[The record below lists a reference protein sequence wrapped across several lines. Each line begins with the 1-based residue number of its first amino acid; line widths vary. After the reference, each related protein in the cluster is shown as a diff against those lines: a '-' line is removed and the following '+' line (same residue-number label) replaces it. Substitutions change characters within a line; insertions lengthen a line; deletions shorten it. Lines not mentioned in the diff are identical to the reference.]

1 MRGTARIMYVNSVG
15 RLIAFIVL
23 ALLPVLP
30 ASATQLMFD
39 VTGTRIN
46 HDSLV
51 GQPGRYTTALWMN
64 TSNVHPAYAWIPGQ
78 LDTVGSQEITL
89 SGNGGKS
96 LPFDLE
102 LRGVVYGSIS
112 GHFTLKDAPTGQSG
126 GAGGAPKGNSY
137 AIYNGGAQSY
147 GRQMYESTSTVRYS
161 PFTLVRPLFDLDPK
175 ALLDAL
181 KELPSGTY
189 TAALPLSYRY
199 KVQYEQGGVWTYEV
213 RPLTLTLQVKYR
225 ARSLDEITVTGTG
238 HITPE
243 YGKLNNTV
251 TGKTCWTVTA
261 KGMMPAGISMRFMEP
276 TQKFAM
282 KQSVARVGD
291 PVIPYNLTI
300 NNTNSVM
307 GEGEPNVLVREGT
320 LESGAETVIIKPA
333 SGIEQ
338 LEFMLNADF
347 TSKYIPSGAYTD
359 QFTVMFQVV
368 IE

>member
-1 MRGTARIMYVNSVG
+1 M
-15 RLIAFIVL
+15 
-23 ALLPVLP
+23 
-30 ASATQLMFD
+30 
-39 VTGTRIN
+39 
-46 HDSLV
+46 
-51 GQPGRYTTALWMN
+51 
-64 TSNVHPAYAWIPGQ
+64 
-78 LDTVGSQEITL
+78 
-89 SGNGGKS
+89 
-96 LPFDLE
+96 
-102 LRGVVYGSIS
+102 
-112 GHFTLKDAPTGQSG
+112 
-126 GAGGAPKGNSY
+126 
-137 AIYNGGAQSY
+137 
-147 GRQMYESTSTVRYS
+147 
-161 PFTLVRPLFDLDPK
+161 
-175 ALLDAL
+175 
-181 KELPSGTY
+181 
-189 TAALPLSYRY
+189 
-199 KVQYEQGGVWTYEV
+199 QYEQGGVWTYEV

-251 TGKTCWTVTA
+251 TGKTCWTITA

-282 KQSVARVGD
+282 KRSDARVSD

-320 LESGAETVIIKPA
+320 LESEAETVIIKAA
-333 SGIEQ
+333 SGIEHLDFI
-338 LEFMLNADF
+338 LEADF

>member
-46 HDSLV
+46 HDTMIGES
-51 GQPGRYTTALWMN
+51 GRYTTALWMN

-78 LDTVGSQEITL
+78 LDTVGSQVITL
-89 SGNGGKS
+89 SGNGKTTT
-96 LPFDLE
+96 FNLE
-102 LRGVVYGSIS
+102 LTGIVYGGIS
-112 GHFTLKDAPTGQSG
+112 MAPDTPPSGQG
-126 GAGGAPKGNSY
+126 GNAAGAQEGNSY
-137 AIYNGGAQSY
+137 TVYSGVAQSY
-147 GRQMYESTSTVRYS
+147 SSQMYQSTSTARYS
-161 PFTLVRPLFDLDPK
+161 PFTLVRPLFDLDRTK
-175 ALLDAL
+175 LLTAL
-181 KELPSGTY
+181 KDLPSGTY

-199 KVQYEQGGVWTYEV
+199 KVQYEQNGVWTYEV

-251 TGKTCWTVTA
+251 TGETRWTVTA
-261 KGMMPAGISMRFMEP
+261 KGMMPAGISMHFVEP
-276 TQKFAM
+276 TRKFAM
-282 KQSVARVGD
+282 KRSDARVSD

-300 NNTNSVM
+300 NNTNSRM
-307 GEGEPNVLVREGT
+307 GDGESNALVRKGV
-320 LESGAETVIIKPA
+320 LIPGAETVIIKPA
-333 SGIEQ
+333 SGIEH